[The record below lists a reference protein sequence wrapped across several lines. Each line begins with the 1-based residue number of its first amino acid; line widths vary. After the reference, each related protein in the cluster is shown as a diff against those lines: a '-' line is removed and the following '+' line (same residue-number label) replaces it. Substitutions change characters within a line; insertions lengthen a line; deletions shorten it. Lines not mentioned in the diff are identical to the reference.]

1 MLRFFTS
8 CEHPMKY
15 NLFFILENLIT
26 LFITACLLNEGKSEY
41 LKFMEGNDRSIFE
54 GTVPAFV

>member
-1 MLRFFTS
+1 
-8 CEHPMKY
+8 MKH

-26 LFITACLLNEGKSEY
+26 LFIIAYFLNEGKSEY